1 METSLSLLGS
11 EELEAVLL
19 VQVPTPEL
27 AVVLGVGVVPVD
39 GRRAVADELRGG
51 ADEHVV
57 ARAQE
62 RRHRHPRPVG
72 VHHRAVPH
80 ALVPAVT
87 QRLRAQDSIQLPL
100 ETLEFLLVYFTLR
113 YY

>member
-1 METSLSLLGS
+1 MRWMETSLSLLGS

-39 GRRAVADELRGG
+39 GRRAVAGELRGG

-72 VHHRAVPH
+72 VDHRAVPH
-80 ALVPAVT
+80 ALVPAVA
-87 QRLRAQDSIQLPL
+87 QRLRAN
-100 ETLEFLLVYFTLR
+100 
-113 YY
+113 